1 MPASRSQKT
10 PKSFEQAMQELDAI
24 VAKLEEDQLPLEE
37 MLASYEEGI
46 SLASFCGKK
55 LEVAEQKVRLIAQKD
70 DGSIALEEFY
80 DGKEG

>member
-1 MPASRSQKT
+1 
-10 PKSFEQAMQELDAI
+10 MQELDAI

-55 LEVAEQKVRLIAQKD
+55 LEVAEQ
-70 DGSIALEEFY
+70 
-80 DGKEG
+80 